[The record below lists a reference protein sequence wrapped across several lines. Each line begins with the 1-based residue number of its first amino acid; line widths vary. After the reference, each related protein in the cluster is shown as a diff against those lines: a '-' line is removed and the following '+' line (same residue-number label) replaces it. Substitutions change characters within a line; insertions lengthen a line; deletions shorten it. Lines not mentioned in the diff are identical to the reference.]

1 MPAAALAT
9 SSTGPLETMP
19 NLSKR
24 HSTSTEDDD
33 EDEGIEEMLTPALSR
48 QQSKVLARRVT
59 TAGTTGTTDPRYEVD
74 WEGDDDPNNPLN
86 WSNYYKAFIIFTL
99 SFSTLV
105 VVYYSTSYT
114 AGISQ
119 MMEEFN
125 IQSEAVGTLGLTT
138 YLIGMRMNKLRS
150 RRPTLTLSRSCSRY
164 YYRRSS
170 VRNGGETPSLS
181 HLHGYLSSAH
191 YTSRDW

>member
-1 MPAAALAT
+1 MSADNLEKN
-9 SSTGPLETMP
+9 SISPLELMST
-19 NLSKR
+19 LSKH
-24 HSTSTEDDD
+24 HSTSTDDD
-33 EDEGIEEMLTPALSR
+33 DDDDMDEAIEEMLTPALSR
-48 QQSKVLARRVT
+48 QQSKALARKVT

-86 WSNYYKAFIIFTL
+86 WSNWYKAFIIFTL

-125 IQSEAVGTLGLTT
+125 IQSQAVGTLGLTT
-138 YLIGMRMNKLRS
+138 YLIGMHIVNTMKLEEFINI
-150 RRPTLTLSRSCSRY
+150 T
-164 YYRRSS
+164 
-170 VRNGGETPSLS
+170 
-181 HLHGYLSSAH
+181 
-191 YTSRDW
+191 